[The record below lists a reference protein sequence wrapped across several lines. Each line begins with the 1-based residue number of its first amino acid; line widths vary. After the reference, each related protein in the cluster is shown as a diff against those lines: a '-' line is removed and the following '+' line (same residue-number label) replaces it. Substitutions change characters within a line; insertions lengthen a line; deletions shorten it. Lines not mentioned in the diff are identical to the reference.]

1 MAVVKRKG
9 SFYLYFRPFKT
20 KMIGVHLPDGVGKIE
35 GKRIEAALITACRSG
50 NYHGLDSVTR
60 EICIKM
66 FVNQKWELPE
76 GLGGI
81 VSAPTEELTL
91 WKAAEL
97 FFKHPDIKD
106 NPGRWR
112 HENAMV
118 HFLGYFGKGQAIKKL
133 WIPQLKLYRT
143 ERLAKGMKPSTVNR
157 EMATLS
163 RLFGVL
169 IEHQLVDV
177 NPCRLVKRLS
187 ERSLQR
193 QVYISFEDMNRIVDV
208 CPDWYKPIIQVGYY
222 SGMRKGEI
230 LSLKRDRVK
239 LSQRMVL
246 IAPEDTKENAWKR
259 VPLRKELIP
268 VFEQSLKVTSLQH
281 DHVFLLND
289 KSGIRPVNSESVKNL
304 WRRQIPNLGFESK
317 PRFHDFRHTWRANAR
332 RSGMDPVIAETIL
345 GHWNRERSVNER
357 YGRLSDEELLRAVD
371 SMTFD
376 NGVTEIVVSQGG

>member
-1 MAVVKRKG
+1 LEKGQVVK
-9 SFYLYFRPFKT
+9 T
-20 KMIGVHLPDGVGKIE
+20 
-35 GKRIEAALITACRSG
+35 
-50 NYHGLDSVTR
+50 
-60 EICIKM
+60 
-66 FVNQKWELPE
+66 
-76 GLGGI
+76 
-81 VSAPTEELTL
+81 
-91 WKAAEL
+91 
-97 FFKHPDIKD
+97 
-106 NPGRWR
+106 
-112 HENAMV
+112 
-118 HFLGYFGKGQAIKKL
+118 L

-143 ERLAKGMKPSTVNR
+143 DRLAKGMKPSTVNR

-163 RLFGVL
+163 RLFGIL
-169 IEHQLVDV
+169 IEHQLVEV

-187 ERSLQR
+187 ERALQR
-193 QVYISFEDMNRIVDV
+193 QVYHQLMKIINRILDV
-208 CPDWYKPIIQVGYY
+208 CPDWYKPIVQVAYY

-246 IAPEDTKENAWKR
+246 IAPEDTKENSWKR
-259 VPLRKELIP
+259 VPLREELIP

-289 KSGIRPVNSESVKNL
+289 ENGIRPVNSESVKNP
-304 WRRQIPNLGFESK
+304 WRRRIPQLGFESK

-332 RSGMDPVIAETIL
+332 RSGVDPVIAETIL

-357 YGRLSDEELLRAVD
+357 YGRLSDDELLRAVD